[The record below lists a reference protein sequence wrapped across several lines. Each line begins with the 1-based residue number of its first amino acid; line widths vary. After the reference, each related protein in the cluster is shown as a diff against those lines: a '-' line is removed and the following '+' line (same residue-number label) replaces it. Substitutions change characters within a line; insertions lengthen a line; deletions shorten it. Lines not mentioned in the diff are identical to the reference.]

1 MEGLN
6 PLDIVIHI
14 INIVVI
20 FLLLR
25 LLIYKPVRKFMA
37 NREEKISK
45 QLEDAQAARQEAEQ
59 MQVQCSAQLN
69 DAKEQAS
76 QVVRNGEEQA
86 AKAADA
92 ILEDAR
98 KEASAILENARKQA
112 EEDRRR
118 TLASM
123 QEEIANLAAEMA
135 ERILRREVR
144 LEDNR
149 TIVEDFFKK
158 AE

>member
-14 INIVVI
+14 INIVVL

-25 LLIYKPVRKFMA
+25 LLIYKPVRAFMSE
-37 NREEKISK
+37 REDKISK
-45 QLEDAQAARQEAEQ
+45 QLNDAQAAHQEVET
-59 MQVQCSAQLN
+59 MQLQCSAQLN
-69 DAKEQAS
+69 EAKEQAS
-76 QVVRNGEEQA
+76 QVVRNSEEKA
-86 AKAADA
+86 AKAADS
-92 ILEDAR
+92 ILEGAR
-98 KEASAILENARKQA
+98 KEAGSILENAHKQA

-118 TLASM
+118 AIVSM
-123 QEEIANLAAEMA
+123 QEEVANLAMEMA
-135 ERILRREVR
+135 GRILRREVR

-149 TIVEDFFKK
+149 AVVADFFKK

>member
-14 INIVVI
+14 INIVVL

-25 LLIYKPVRKFMA
+25 LLIYKPVRAFMSE
-37 NREEKISK
+37 REDKISK
-45 QLEDAQAARQEAEQ
+45 QLNDAQAAHQEVET
-59 MQVQCSAQLN
+59 MQLQCSAQLN
-69 DAKEQAS
+69 EAKEQAS
-76 QVVRNGEEQA
+76 QVVRNSEEKA
-86 AKAADA
+86 SKAADS
-92 ILEDAR
+92 ILEGAR
-98 KEASAILENARKQA
+98 KEAGSILENARKQA

-118 TLASM
+118 AIASM
-123 QEEIANLAAEMA
+123 QEEVANLAMEMA
-135 ERILRREVR
+135 GRILRREVR

-149 TIVEDFFKK
+149 AVVEDFFKK

>member
-14 INIVVI
+14 INIVVL

-25 LLIYKPVRKFMA
+25 LLIYKPVRKFMS

-45 QLEDAQAARQEAEQ
+45 QLEEAQTARQEAEQ
-59 MQVQCSAQLN
+59 LQVQCSAQLN

-86 AKAADA
+86 AKAADT
-92 ILEDAR
+92 ILENAR
-98 KEASAILENARKQA
+98 KEANSILENARKQA
-112 EEDRRR
+112 EEDRQR
-118 TLASM
+118 TIASM
-123 QEEIANLAAEMA
+123 QDEITNLAMEMA
-135 ERILRREVR
+135 GRILRREVR

-149 TIVEDFFKK
+149 AVAEDFFKK

>member
-14 INIVVI
+14 INIVVL

-37 NREEKISK
+37 DREEKISK
-45 QLEDAQAARQEAEQ
+45 QLDDAQTARQDAETLQ
-59 MQVQCSAQLN
+59 QQCTAQLTE
-69 DAKEQAS
+69 AKEQAA
-76 QVVRNGEEQA
+76 QMVRSGEEQA
-86 AKAADA
+86 SQAADA
-92 ILEDAR
+92 ILADAR
-98 KEASAILENARKQA
+98 KEANAILENARRQA

-118 TLASM
+118 AVASM
-123 QEEIANLAAEMA
+123 QEEITDLATEMA
-135 ERILRREVR
+135 GRILRREVR

-149 TIVEDFFKK
+149 AVVEDFLKQ

>member
-14 INIVVI
+14 INIVVL

-25 LLIYKPVRKFMA
+25 LLIYKPVRAFMSE
-37 NREEKISK
+37 REDKISK
-45 QLEDAQAARQEAEQ
+45 QLNDAQAAHQEVET
-59 MQVQCSAQLN
+59 MQLQCSAQLN
-69 DAKEQAS
+69 EAKEQAS
-76 QVVRNGEEQA
+76 QVVRNSEEKA
-86 AKAADA
+86 SKAADS
-92 ILEDAR
+92 ILEGAR
-98 KEASAILENARKQA
+98 KEAGSILENARKQA

-118 TLASM
+118 AIASM
-123 QEEIANLAAEMA
+123 QEEVANLAMEMA
-135 ERILRREVR
+135 GRILRREVR

-149 TIVEDFFKK
+149 AVIEDFFKK